1 VILII
6 IFTFSSII
14 IPLPKFSSKIDK
26 FREMNNEN
34 TPQYSGETVYNK
46 EWLNNNDFLTQD
58 DWFFSKG
65 AQGDNTT
72 VDANISNGQA
82 NYIIIGENSSYEVL
96 AGQANSSTWSGWGIY
111 NNSDFL
117 LPDVVEINSTGGY
130 VYHYLD
136 ESENLGA
143 GQVHNFPSVHF
154 RKNVSLPEDIS
165 DYNIIS
171 ASLEVIFNATV
182 ESSVDA
188 PGDAVGQSAIWDS
201 ATFYIEIADLN
212 LSYSFRVGEN
222 KTSNLGQD
230 NPSVLNI
237 TDRELTYV
245 SESDLITALNLAL
258 DKDPSHSEFT
268 IILGIDI
275 YCEDNDFPD
284 YDEWSALIFKS
295 FNLTFSYERKVDKFT
310 SISWTQIGN
319 QITGSNVQVTD
330 ANLKFKYKIDQNWST
345 ALSPYSEIRIWINNN
360 LHPETIRLS
369 TAITSFQDAKV
380 DGFDLTN
387 LILKNINITLSV
399 QVFIANTFE
408 LGKNVT
414 ISLDDIFLNITYV
427 ETYSDIETQTNLF
440 LNTENKTADPL
451 IELPIAYS
459 LNITIKYIENQT
471 LNHITGAIVQLEG
484 KTSGILNENS
494 SLGQYS
500 VIINTTQLG
509 IGLWFLNIRAQKNNY
524 LTKLIPF
531 YVNVIE
537 RPTEFKLFVN
547 SEDKTTNNTAKIKSN
562 QFMNITVLYQDN
574 SSKEHLNGANV
585 SLSGI
590 GNFTELNNQFNF
602 TLNSNTLGLGFF
614 VLTIIAQLQ
623 NYTTQTFQLFVEV
636 FKIAT
641 ELKLLINGTQRFES
655 NIIQVEVFE
664 YINLTAFYL
673 NNNSKTH
680 LGGATITLLS
690 IGNFSEIGNQYNYS
704 LNSANLNLGFNVIT
718 IYAQLDNYETQ
729 TIQFFIEV
737 FEKESTIRLLVNSIQ
752 RNESDVIQVEVNQVL
767 NFTLIYKDNLTKLN
781 LPGVSVELID
791 WGNFSEINNQYNL
804 TLNSNTLGLGFFVLT
819 FIAQLQNYTT
829 QTFQLFVEVFKIATE
844 LKLLVNGTQRFES
857 DIIQVE
863 VFEYINLT
871 AFYLNNNSKTHLGGA
886 IITLLSIGNFS
897 EIGNQYN
904 YSLNSVNLNLGFN
917 VITIYVQLDNYETQT
932 IQFFI
937 EVFEKESTIQLLVN
951 SIQRNES
958 DIIQVKVNQ
967 VLNFTLF
974 YKDNRTKLNLPGVS
988 VELIDWGN
996 FSENNNQY
1004 NLTLNSNT
1012 LGLGFFVLAFIAQLQ
1027 NYTTQTFQLF
1037 VEVFKIATELKLLVN
1052 GTQRF
1057 ESDIIQM
1064 EVFEY
1069 INLTAFYLNDTSKNH
1084 LSGATITLL
1093 SIGNFSEIGNQYN
1106 YSLNSA
1112 NLNLGFNVITIYA
1125 QLDNYETQTIQ
1136 FFIEVFEK
1144 ESTIR
1149 LLVNS
1154 IQRNESDI
1162 VQVEV
1167 NQFLNIT
1174 LFYKD
1179 NLTKLNLPG
1188 VSVELIDWGNFS
1200 EFTSQYNYTI
1210 DTNDLEQGITLL
1222 TIQAQLTNYK
1232 SQIIQFYVKVIEKE
1246 TELLLYVNNVKINT
1260 SYIMQIEVN
1269 QLLNVTLFYLDN
1281 LTKLSIPGAIVKL
1294 IGWGN
1299 FSEIINQYNYTIDT
1313 NDLELGI
1320 TILIVQ
1326 AQMTNYKPQTI
1337 RFHIEV
1343 FERSSKMQL
1352 SLNSE
1357 DNTVIELPIGSNLNI
1372 IVKFTD
1378 NVTGFHIYNAFV
1390 NLGINS
1396 VLHNFTE
1403 DLVLKQYSFNI
1414 NTTILNIGVNLI
1426 KVTAY
1431 KENYAIQDINLRI
1444 TINKISVEIS
1454 TESGESHMITKPG
1467 QNVNLRIILNDTD
1480 FGGNIKGAIITYT
1493 WAYGQGNLTDT
1504 DNDGVYEAVLEN
1516 VPVGVYSIAISASG
1530 VDNYNFGNYK
1540 ITLSV
1545 NQPIRQNGQTWLVYL
1560 LIAGIVGASGG
1571 FASYQLHFKY
1581 PPLVRKIRKLRKR
1594 IKKGRKSK
1602 PIIIS
1607 KREEIINNTII
1618 NQTKILDLEAKKIEN
1633 KTSSKIEKI

>member
-1 VILII
+1 LNRSKRGVKLIRKNYKVVILII

-718 IYAQLDNYETQ
+718 IY
-729 TIQFFIEV
+729 V
-737 FEKESTIRLLVNSIQ
+737 
-752 RNESDVIQVEVNQVL
+752 
-767 NFTLIYKDNLTKLN
+767 
-781 LPGVSVELID
+781 
-791 WGNFSEINNQYNL
+791 
-804 TLNSNTLGLGFFVLT
+804 
-819 FIAQLQNYTT
+819 
-829 QTFQLFVEVFKIATE
+829 
-844 LKLLVNGTQRFES
+844 
-857 DIIQVE
+857 
-863 VFEYINLT
+863 
-871 AFYLNNNSKTHLGGA
+871 
-886 IITLLSIGNFS
+886 
-897 EIGNQYN
+897 
-904 YSLNSVNLNLGFN
+904 
-917 VITIYVQLDNYETQT
+917 
-932 IQFFI
+932 
-937 EVFEKESTIQLLVN
+937 
-951 SIQRNES
+951 
-958 DIIQVKVNQ
+958 
-967 VLNFTLF
+967 
-974 YKDNRTKLNLPGVS
+974 
-988 VELIDWGN
+988 
-996 FSENNNQY
+996 
-1004 NLTLNSNT
+1004 
-1012 LGLGFFVLAFIAQLQ
+1012 
-1027 NYTTQTFQLF
+1027 
-1037 VEVFKIATELKLLVN
+1037 
-1052 GTQRF
+1052 
-1057 ESDIIQM
+1057 
-1064 EVFEY
+1064 
-1069 INLTAFYLNDTSKNH
+1069 
-1084 LSGATITLL
+1084 
-1093 SIGNFSEIGNQYN
+1093 
-1106 YSLNSA
+1106 
-1112 NLNLGFNVITIYA
+1112 